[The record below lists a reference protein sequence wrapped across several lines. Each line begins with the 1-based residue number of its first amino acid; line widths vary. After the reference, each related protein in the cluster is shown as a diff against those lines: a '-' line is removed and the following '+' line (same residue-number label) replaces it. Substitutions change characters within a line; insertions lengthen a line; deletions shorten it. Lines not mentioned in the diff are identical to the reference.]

1 MPTHSLTRGW
11 QRNSDITSK
20 RQDITAEGEQTI
32 EVPVSDS
39 VADKQVDISIDVSE
53 IKSLFL
59 VSDQDVTIETN
70 SDSAPDDTIALKAN
84 IPLIWENVSGYY
96 SNPLTTDVTA
106 LFITNASGT
115 DATVTLRVLEDVT
128 P

>member
-20 RQDITAEGEQTI
+20 RQDITADGELTAEI
-32 EVPVSDS
+32 AVPDS
-39 VADKQVDISIDVSE
+39 STDLQATVAIDVSAM
-53 IKSLFL
+53 KSLFL
-59 VSDQDVTIETN
+59 LSDQDVTIETN
-70 SDSAPDDTIALKAN
+70 SGSAADDTITLKAG

-96 SNPLTTDVTA
+96 TNPLGTDVTD
-106 LFITNASGT
+106 LYITNDSGSS
-115 DATVTLRVLEDVT
+115 ATVTLRVLQDVT